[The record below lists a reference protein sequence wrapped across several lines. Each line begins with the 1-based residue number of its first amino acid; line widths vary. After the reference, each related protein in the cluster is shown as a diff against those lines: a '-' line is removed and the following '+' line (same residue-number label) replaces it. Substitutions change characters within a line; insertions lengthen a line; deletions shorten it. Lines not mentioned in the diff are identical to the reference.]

1 MSAGRRDEPAPTGWR
16 ASMDDHATA
25 RANGAPS
32 DWPARYVAPPGT
44 GPAGATCRTC
54 LHVDVPPSGKG
65 VTLCGAFEGERP
77 RRKALAID
85 VHAAACR
92 VYRTGTSR

>member
-1 MSAGRRDEPAPTGWR
+1 MSEGRRVT
-16 ASMDDHATA
+16 MDDHATA

-32 DWPARYVAPPGT
+32 DWHARYVAPPGT
-44 GPAGATCRTC
+44 GPVGVTCRTC
-54 LHVDVPPSGKG
+54 VHADAPTSGKG
-65 VTLCGAFEGERP
+65 VTLCGALGERP

-92 VYRTGTSR
+92 QYRTGTGT